1 MELRVKSED
10 AAAAT
15 NDSPSVTA
23 SPLPTSS
30 DYNDFLLRSS
40 APQSSSS
47 DPNGGGGGWK
57 YNVMK
62 FTAVG
67 DRVIDP
73 ADESLFLRPVKLNRK
88 DPRTVR
94 RLTDED
100 RERHNKRALDR
111 AAKAAGLDPN
121 AMDVDTKPN
130 VDGDGDN
137 NGGEG
142 TGAAEEKEEL
152 DPDLVGK
159 GVDGTT
165 TVQRRGPRGQFK
177 KKFQRVYVASEEA
190 RRLKREEWQPW
201 VLEDDEGRERWV
213 GRLEGGAGEIGGSAN
228 KKGGENAGGAA
239 SDQGRIAPSTSTGNG
254 SPASL
259 DGWRPAAEASAA
271 GGGGSAYV
279 AFVFGDNGDE
289 FKVVPINRWY
299 RFNQGPKYL
308 TLAEEE
314 AEAEYARQQKSKEHE
329 RWQMRRRA
337 APISAPTSG
346 SATPRAGPAG
356 QASGGGPATASA
368 LRSRML
374 ERSTVGT
381 KPDPDDGGGDLD
393 DFDRPRIR
401 TVISSTS
408 GGGGGAAG
416 GSGGVGGRGG
426 PKRRGGQDQDDDEFD
441 YEEDFQD
448 DEEGIAKIDDLADE
462 EETRELEERIRREM
476 RAAERPDAIPD
487 EPADEDADR
496 LTGTGKEIK
505 KLVRKSDKTGVYE
518 SDDEDDNPY
527 ASSDAES
534 DGAASTASGDRD
546 RSGSRPSTPRPGS
559 PPSNYR
565 SGSVSRG
572 PSRAT
577 SPSSSGAAYLAKRA
591 TSPAPSSSS
600 HSNGK
605 RKRDRASTTDGAA
618 SDSDADGSKRRKAG
632 GKSPSPAPGGGV
644 LTQADIVAYLRTRPN
659 QTSTTKEVLTH
670 FRKAIKGDARNKASI
685 GGLLRAAA
693 NLVDGNLVLKPGL

>member
-1 MELRVKSED
+1 MESRVKQED
-10 AAAAT
+10 AH
-15 NDSPSVTA
+15 NDSPSGSAPSVTD
-23 SPLPTSS
+23 SPLPTSG

-40 APQSSSS
+40 APPS
-47 DPNGGGGGWK
+47 DSGWK

-100 RERHNKRALDR
+100 RERHNKRALER
-111 AAKAAGLDPN
+111 AAKAAGSSDLGAG
-121 AMDVDTKPN
+121 AMDVDEAKPGE
-130 VDGDGDN
+130 VKAEDGS
-137 NGGEG
+137 
-142 TGAAEEKEEL
+142 AEEGGGADKEEL
-152 DPDLVGK
+152 DPELVGK

-213 GRLEGGAGEIGGSAN
+213 GRLEGGAGEIGGGGGAN
-228 KKGGENAGGAA
+228 KNGGAA
-239 SDQGRIAPSTSTGNG
+239 STQGRIAPSTSTGTG
-254 SPASL
+254 ARTASL
-259 DGWRPAAEASAA
+259 DGWRPAAEASAT

-329 RWQMRRRA
+329 RWTMRRRA
-337 APISAPTSG
+337 APTSAPASG
-346 SATPRAGPAG
+346 SATPRAGTSG
-356 QASGGGPATASA
+356 QTVATASS

-381 KPDPDDGGGDLD
+381 KPDPDGGDLD
-393 DFDRPRIR
+393 DLGRPRIR

-408 GGGGGAAG
+408 GGAGGG
-416 GSGGVGGRGG
+416 GSDSLRGRKG
-426 PKRRGGQDQDDDEFD
+426 PRRRGGQDQDDDEFD

-476 RAAERPDAIPD
+476 RAVERPDAIPD
-487 EPADEDADR
+487 EPADDDDDR

-505 KLVRKSDKTGVYE
+505 KLVRKSDKTGLYE
-518 SDDEDDNPY
+518 SDDDDDDNPY

-534 DGAASTASGDRD
+534 DGAASTASADRAE
-546 RSGSRPSTPRPGS
+546 RGSGSRPSTPRPGS
-559 PPSNYR
+559 PSGHYR
-565 SGSVSRG
+565 SGSVSSRG
-572 PSRAT
+572 PSRAG
-577 SPSSSGAAYLAKRA
+577 SPSSGAAYLAKRA
-591 TSPAPSSSS
+591 TSPAPSASLSGAAAA
-600 HSNGK
+600 GK

-632 GKSPSPAPGGGV
+632 GGGGGKSPSPAPGPPAGAV
-644 LTQADIVAYLRTRPN
+644 LTQADIVAYLKTRPN

>member
-1 MELRVKSED
+1 MDRRVKQED
-10 AAAAT
+10 AA
-15 NDSPSVTA
+15 NDSPSGASAPASATD

-30 DYNDFLLRSS
+30 DFNDFLLRSS
-40 APQSSSS
+40 APPS
-47 DPNGGGGGWK
+47 DSGWK

-62 FTAVG
+62 FTAIG
-67 DRVIDP
+67 DRIIDP

-121 AMDVDTKPN
+121 AMDVDIKP
-130 VDGDGDN
+130 
-137 NGGEG
+137 GEG
-142 TGAAEEKEEL
+142 VKGEEDGAAEGETANGAEKEEL
-152 DPDLVGK
+152 DPELVGK
-159 GVDGTT
+159 GVNGTT

-254 SPASL
+254 TSASL
-259 DGWRPAAEASAA
+259 EGWRPAAEASAT

-329 RWQMRRRA
+329 RWTMRRRA
-337 APISAPTSG
+337 APLSAPASG
-346 SATPRAGPAG
+346 SATPRAGPSG
-356 QASGGGPATASA
+356 QSTASASA

-381 KPDPDDGGGDLD
+381 KPDPDDGDVDDLG
-393 DFDRPRIR
+393 RPRIR
-401 TVISSTS
+401 TVISATS
-408 GGGGGAAG
+408 GGAGGGNDNLR
-416 GSGGVGGRGG
+416 GGRG
-426 PKRRGGQDQDDDEFD
+426 PRKRGGQDQDDDEFD

-487 EPADEDADR
+487 EPAEADGDEG

-518 SDDEDDNPY
+518 SDDDDDNPY
-527 ASSDAES
+527 ASSDGES
-534 DGAASTASGDRD
+534 DGAASTTSGDRE

-559 PPSNYR
+559 PSSNYR

-572 PSRAT
+572 PSRAG
-577 SPSSSGAAYLAKRA
+577 SPSSGAAYLAKRA
-591 TSPAPSSSS
+591 TSPAPSASSGS
-600 HSNGK
+600 SK

-632 GKSPSPAPGGGV
+632 GKSPSPAPGGAV
-644 LTQADIVAYLRTRPN
+644 LLTQADIVVYLKTRPN

-670 FRKAIKGDARNKASI
+670 FRKAIKGDARNKANI
-685 GGLLRAAA
+685 GGLLRAVA
-693 NLVDGNLVLKPGL
+693 NLVDGNLVLKAGL